1 MSSSILDLPKEQ
13 KEPYLIEI
21 KHNQLNQP
29 IRFSGIVSSLFWL
42 SPLGYLFNR
51 ERFNE
56 SWNILY
62 LKDTQ

>member
-1 MSSSILDLPKEQ
+1 MEQSILELPKEQ
-13 KEPYLIEI
+13 KEPYLVEI
-21 KHNQLNQP
+21 KHRHLSEP
-29 IRFSGIVSSLFWL
+29 YSFSGTVKSLFWL
-42 SPLGYLFNR
+42 SPLGYLFNK